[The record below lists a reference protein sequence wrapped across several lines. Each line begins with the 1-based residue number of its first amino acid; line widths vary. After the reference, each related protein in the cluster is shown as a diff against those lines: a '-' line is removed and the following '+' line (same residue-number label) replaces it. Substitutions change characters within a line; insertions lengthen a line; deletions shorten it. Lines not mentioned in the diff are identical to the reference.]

1 MFDVTPFRKNNLG
14 KGENFV
20 PSYFRDFFDDDFFS
34 LRNYLQ
40 GNLKVDLKE
49 TSENYLID
57 ADLPGIKKEDINIDF
72 HNNYLVISAKRNES
86 TEDKKENY
94 IRRERHYGEFK
105 RSFYIDNVDESKISA
120 SFNDGVLKI
129 ILPKINNGDDKK
141 RKINID

>member
-1 MFDVTPFRKNNLG
+1 MFDVTPFRKNNLSR
-14 KGENFV
+14 GENFV

-34 LRNYLQ
+34 LGNYLQ
-40 GNLKVDLKE
+40 RNLKVDLKE